1 VRTRVEDLAGRRKQG
16 RSIEKPGGLRPRSPV
31 WAAAIAVAAGA
42 IVLLGLTGCAKMDSA
57 LGRQW
62 IVVSFKPD
70 TSVETALHVRAA
82 CSHIQ
87 NTPPL
92 ALPANHSPINIMY
105 GVRYDT
111 TNSSPANMSQLQTC
125 LQKYESVIAGLDPQ
139 NAADEGG

>member
-1 VRTRVEDLAGRRKQG
+1 VRTRVEDLAGRQKQG
-16 RSIEKPGGLRPRSPV
+16 ESIEIPGGPRRR
-31 WAAAIAVAAGA
+31 AQLLAGAIAVAAGA

-57 LGRQW
+57 LGKQW
-62 IVVSFKPD
+62 MVVSFKPD

-92 ALPANHSPINIMY
+92 ALPAKHSPISIMY

-111 TNSSPANMSQLQTC
+111 TNSSPANVSQLQTC